1 MILLTRKLVVYE
13 RSEVMF
19 NIIICDDEKYTLTK
33 ITKMVDNYMNK
44 NHIEYQKHIFED
56 YNNKFMNIITRPLPF
71 KIYILDIETP
81 SRSGIDVAREIR
93 MKDLDSVIIFLTGHE
108 ELIGA
113 VAKGELMALT
123 FINKFDNCEERLCKA
138 LQKSFDVLHKKQVIK
153 LSYGSINYIVKLNDI
168 LYFSTDTVDRKTI
181 VKTDY
186 DEFEV
191 SDTLKSI
198 CKRLDHRFKQT
209 HKSCIFNMSRVTN
222 IDTKKRIVCFD
233 TKDST
238 DLLSNKYMK
247 ELEL

>member
-1 MILLTRKLVVYE
+1 
-13 RSEVMF
+13 MF
-19 NIIICDDEKYTLTK
+19 NVIICDDDQYTLTK
-33 ITKMVDNYMNK
+33 ITKIVDQYFKK

-56 YNNKFMNIITRPLPF
+56 YNQKFMNIISRPLPF

-81 SRSGIDVAREIR
+81 SRSGIDIAREIR
-93 MKDLDSVIIFLTGHE
+93 IKDLDSVIIFLTGHE
-108 ELIGA
+108 ELGNIIL
-113 VAKGELMALT
+113 KNDLLFLS

-138 LQKSFDVLHKKQVIK
+138 LQKSSDVLHKKQVIK
-153 LSYGSINYIVKLNDI
+153 LADGTINYIVNLNDI

-198 CKRLDHRFKQT
+198 SKRLDDRFNQT
-209 HKSCIFNMSRVTN
+209 HKSCIVNMSRVTN
-222 IDTKKRIVCFD
+222 IDTKRRIIYFD
-233 TKDST
+233 TKDMT

>member
-1 MILLTRKLVVYE
+1 
-13 RSEVMF
+13 MF
-19 NIIICDDEKYTLTK
+19 NIIICDDDKYTLTN
-33 ITKMVDNYMNK
+33 ITKIVDNYMKK

-56 YNNKFMNIITRPLPF
+56 YDKKFMNIISRPLPF

-81 SRSGIDVAREIR
+81 SRSGIDIAREIR

-108 ELIGA
+108 ELVST
-113 VAKGELMALT
+113 VAKSDLLALT

-153 LSYGSINYIVKLNDI
+153 LADGSINYIVNLNDI
-168 LYFSTDTVDRKTI
+168 LYFSTDTIDRKTI

-198 CKRLDHRFKQT
+198 NNRLDDRFNQT
-209 HKSCIFNMSRVTN
+209 HKSCIVNMSRVTN
-222 IDTKKRIVCFD
+222 IDTQKRIIYFD

-247 ELEL
+247 ELGL